1 MDFELPVEDDS
12 SDDSSLEDEF
22 ENLCLST
29 ETLSDEVL
37 FFVLQENYGEN
48 NLKFS
53 RLRGKD
59 INLSRVPYTC
69 DIDVHI
75 ACVQLKSFNMKY
87 GGMSRCSTENLDAK
101 IIRRID
107 SNDVVQNLN
116 I

>member
-1 MDFELPVEDDS
+1 M
-12 SDDSSLEDEF
+12 
-22 ENLCLST
+22 NLKISVL
-29 ETLSDEVL
+29 TLSDDVL

-48 NLKFS
+48 NLTFS

-59 INLSRVPYTC
+59 KNLSRVLYTC

-75 ACVQLKSFNMKY
+75 ACVQLKSFQMKY
-87 GGMSRCSTENLDAK
+87 GGMSRCSIENLDAK

-107 SNDVVQNLN
+107 SNDVIQNLN